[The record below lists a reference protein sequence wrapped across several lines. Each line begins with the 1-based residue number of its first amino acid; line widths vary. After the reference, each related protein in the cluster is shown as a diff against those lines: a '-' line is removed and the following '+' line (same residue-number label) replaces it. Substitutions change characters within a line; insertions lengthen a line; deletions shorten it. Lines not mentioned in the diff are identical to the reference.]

1 MQVKNSNSNKSS
13 ESNKSKNQ
21 VTIKCIKEKC
31 PFYYQSNIYQETCYL
46 ISKYALLDKCYG
58 ILEIPNKKEI
68 IACKI
73 SELLKELDCLEET
86 NTLIMCNQI

>member
-1 MQVKNSNSNKSS
+1 MKES
-13 ESNKSKNQ
+13 ETNIESKNLININ
-21 VTIKCIKEKC
+21 IKCIKEKC

-46 ISKYALLDKCYG
+46 ISKYKLLDICYG

-68 IACKI
+68 IACQI

>member
-1 MQVKNSNSNKSS
+1 MKES
-13 ESNKSKNQ
+13 ESNIESSKSNHINQ
-21 VTIKCIKEKC
+21 INIKCIKEKC

-46 ISKYALLDKCYG
+46 TSKYKLLDKCYG

-73 SELLKELDCLEET
+73 STLINELECLEET

>member
-1 MQVKNSNSNKSS
+1 MKESETNIESSKSNHI
-13 ESNKSKNQ
+13 NQ
-21 VTIKCIKEKC
+21 TNIKCIKEKC
-31 PFYYQSNIYQETCYL
+31 PFYYQSSTYQEVCHL
-46 ISKYALLDKCYG
+46 ISKYKLLDKCYG

-73 SELLKELDCLEET
+73 ANLINELDCLEET

>member
-1 MQVKNSNSNKSS
+1 MKES
-13 ESNKSKNQ
+13 ETNIESKNLININ
-21 VTIKCIKEKC
+21 IKCIKEKC

-46 ISKYALLDKCYG
+46 ISKYKLLDKCYG

-68 IACKI
+68 IACQI